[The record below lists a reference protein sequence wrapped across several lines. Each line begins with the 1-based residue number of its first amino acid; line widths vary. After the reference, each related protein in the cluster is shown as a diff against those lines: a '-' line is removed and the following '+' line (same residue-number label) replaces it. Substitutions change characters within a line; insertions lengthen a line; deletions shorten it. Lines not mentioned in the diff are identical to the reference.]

1 MSTKLRQSRI
11 EDWVKCGMP
20 KNHLFGTFSTG
31 KQVQRV
37 MNEYEKGITR
47 GSYGPMQGWDQGYHF
62 VEKPPGQIFEEQ
74 RFQTNSCKEFRD
86 VTISNP

>member
-1 MSTKLRQSRI
+1 
-11 EDWVKCGMP
+11 
-20 KNHLFGTFSTG
+20 
-31 KQVQRV
+31 